1 MPDDPPP
8 LPLDY
13 RSPPPPLRKPPNDPE
28 SERWRNYRILFR
40 IAIFLLIAP
49 PTIYFGSNMFMF
61 GKLTGLSAAD
71 FIPDVQNKA
80 VPVVLAIKKYQRDT
94 GQLPN
99 QINDLQPKYLPYGY
113 RIGGD
118 IQTWGTPHFT
128 LYNTMDNQEIVYD
141 FTPGAEGWS
150 VKGHFVN
157 GPIPLPPV
165 VLPPSTQPV
174 PQPK

>member
-1 MPDDPPP
+1 MPDDPLPQ
-8 LPLDY
+8 PLDS
-13 RSPPPPLRKPPNDPE
+13 RSPPQRKPPNDPE

-40 IAIFLLIAP
+40 IAIILLIAP
-49 PTIYFGSNMFMF
+49 PTIYFGSNMIMF

-99 QINDLQPKYLPYGY
+99 QITDLPPKYLPSTSN
-113 RIGGD
+113 IEGD
-118 IQTWGTPHFT
+118 IQAWGTPHFT
-128 LYNTMDNQEIVYD
+128 LYNTIDNQRIVYD

-150 VKGHFVN
+150 TQGYFVN

-165 VLPPSTQPV
+165 TLAPSTQPV